1 MLGIKGTTRLW
12 YVSSI
17 TNMRFGKYRLFSEV
31 EALGHNPYNG
41 DCYLFMSKDRRTVKM
56 IRYKDCKR
64 HLYDITHDDSK
75 FIKPIIEHDE
85 IIYELQY
92 KYFVA
97 ILECPVIE
105 AIAVSIN

>member
-31 EALGHNPYNG
+31 EALGRNPYSG
-41 DCYLFMSKDRRTVKM
+41 DAYLFMSKDRHTVKL
-56 IRYKDCKR
+56 IRYKDHKR

-75 FIKPIIEHDE
+75 FIKPVIEHDE

-105 AIAVSIN
+105 TIVI

>member
-31 EALGHNPYNG
+31 EALGRNPYNG
-41 DCYLFMSKDRRTVKM
+41 DCYLFMSKNRHTMKL
-56 IRYKDCKR
+56 IRYKDHKR
-64 HLYDITHDDSK
+64 HLYDITHDNAK
-75 FIKPIIEHDE
+75 FMKLVIENDE
-85 IIYELQY
+85 ILYELQY

-97 ILECPVIE
+97 LLECPVTDMI
-105 AIAVSIN
+105 SI

>member
-12 YVSSI
+12 YVSSV

-41 DCYLFMSKDRRTVKM
+41 DGYLFMSKDRHTVKM
-56 IRYKDCKR
+56 IRYKDGKR
-64 HLYDITHDDSK
+64 HLYDITHDNSK
-75 FIKPIIEHDE
+75 FIKPVIEHDE

-105 AIAVSIN
+105 RIVI